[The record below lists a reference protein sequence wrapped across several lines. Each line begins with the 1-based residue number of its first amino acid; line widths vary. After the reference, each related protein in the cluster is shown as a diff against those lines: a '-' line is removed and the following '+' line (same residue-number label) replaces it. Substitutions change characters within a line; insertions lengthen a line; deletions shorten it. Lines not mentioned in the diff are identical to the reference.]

1 MQLLIDTHI
10 IIWFVL
16 DDKRLSFAQREALL
30 EPANRLLLSP
40 VVAYELTQLQITQ
53 RSPVDEPID
62 RLQALLGMKAIDLPS
77 DCWRMIAGLPD
88 IHRDPVDRLLI
99 AHALVGGFTLVTA
112 DQNIRSYTVPTV

>member
-62 RLQALLGMKAIDLPS
+62 RLQALLGMTAIDLPS

-112 DQNIRSYTVPTV
+112 DQNIRSYAVPTV

>member
-16 DDKRLSFAQREALL
+16 DDKRLSVAQREALL
-30 EPANRLLLSP
+30 DPANKLLLSP
-40 VVAYELTQLQITQ
+40 VVAYEFTQLQVTQ

-62 RLQALLGMKAIDLPS
+62 RLRSLLGMTAIDLPS
-77 DCWRMIAGLPD
+77 DCWRMVAGLPD

-99 AHALVGGFTLVTA
+99 AHALIGGFTLVTA
-112 DQNIRSYTVPTV
+112 DRAIRSYAVPTV